1 MTFHS
6 NLNLFSYIVQFGC
19 VVDVIW
25 PWDKRN
31 NALSKFCF
39 VVFDKDETGK
49 KLIEQGSTTFNGNK
63 LFIRSVSNSMT

>member
-1 MTFHS
+1 M
-6 NLNLFSYIVQFGC
+6 
-19 VVDVIW
+19 VDVEW

-49 KLIEQGSTTFNGNK
+49 KLIDQGSTTFNGNK
-63 LFIRSVSNSMT
+63 LFIRSVSISMT

>member
-6 NLNLFSYIVQFGC
+6 KLVFTLCVQFGC
-19 VVDVIW
+19 VVDVEW

-39 VVFDKDETGK
+39 VEFDKDETGK
-49 KLIEQGSTTFNGNK
+49 KLIDQGSTTFNGNK
-63 LFIRSVSNSMT
+63 LFIRSVSISMT